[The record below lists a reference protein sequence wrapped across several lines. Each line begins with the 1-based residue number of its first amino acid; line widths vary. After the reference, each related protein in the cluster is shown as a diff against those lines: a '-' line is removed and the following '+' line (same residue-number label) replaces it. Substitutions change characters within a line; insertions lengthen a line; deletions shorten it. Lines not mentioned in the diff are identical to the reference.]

1 MKKIAIIAIVALAFI
16 CFFFLKWEKKH
27 EAENTNLEASEM
39 GVGALGRIEPRSKV
53 LNLYDDSGPDGARVE
68 ILHVK
73 EGDEVKS
80 GDILVT
86 FSSNGRKKAALEL
99 AKIKLEDLK
108 EKIKLQQ
115 ISYEISEREYNRYSA
130 LLQSKSVSV
139 DAKDKAYAAFN
150 DAASK
155 LSSLKSEFSAAEI
168 ELTIAEDELKRTYIS
183 APIDGTILKIHSYPG
198 EKISSEGI
206 MEIADLKHFDVVAE
220 VYERDI
226 SKVKKGQKA
235 EIFIDGI
242 EDRFEGVVDQLSF
255 QVYKNDINKTD
266 PLANRDNRVVEVRI
280 SILEN
285 QNLEIVRHMIYRQ
298 VQVRIL
304 LDNILSN

>member
-1 MKKIAIIAIVALAFI
+1 MKKITIISLISLTLVSLY
-16 CFFFLKWEKKH
+16 FFVSEKKPQNEHDNH
-27 EAENTNLEASEM
+27 EVVDM

-53 LNLYDDSGPDGARVE
+53 LNLYDDAGPEGARVE
-68 ILHVK
+68 VLHVK

-99 AKIKLEDLK
+99 AKIKLDDLK
-108 EKIKLQQ
+108 DKIRLQQ
-115 ISYEISEREYNRYSA
+115 ISYEIAEKEYNRYLE
-130 LLQSKSVSV
+130 LLKSKSVSV
-139 DAKDKAYAAFN
+139 DAKDKAYGAFN

-155 LSSLKSEFSAAEI
+155 LGSLKSEFAAAEI
-168 ELTIAEDELKRTYIS
+168 EVTISEDELKRTYIS
-183 APIDGTILKIHSYPG
+183 APIDGTILKIHSYLG

-226 SKVKKGQKA
+226 SKVKTGQKA

-242 EDRFEGVVDQLSF
+242 EDKFEGIVDQLSF

-266 PLANRDNRVVEVRI
+266 PLANRDNRIVEVRI
-280 SILEN
+280 SIIEN
-285 QNLEIVRHMIYRQ
+285 QNLELIKHMIYRQ
-298 VQVRIL
+298 VQLRIL
-304 LDNILSN
+304 N